1 MGVRRVVVAAALVV
15 VAGCGQQD
23 APSAETPTPTEATTP
38 PTPTTTS
45 SPSPAPAEPTG
56 LGAAPDDTW
65 SSWAR
70 GSRVSDVGTFF
81 TTADGTVACAAT
93 ATAPAS
99 VRCDRTEGLGVDQ
112 PRPAGCSG
120 AWGDAV
126 EAVAGR
132 GGALVCAGVTV
143 LGREGATVLA
153 EGEAASYGDLSCA
166 VRGDAVQ
173 CLTPTPTGHRGF
185 VVSPRVLVVR

>member
-1 MGVRRVVVAAALVV
+1 MRRVVVAAALVV

-23 APSAETPTPTEATTP
+23 APRAGGPARSATTP
-38 PTPTTTS
+38 TTS
-45 SPSPAPAEPTG
+45 ASPAPAEPTG

-65 SSWAR
+65 SPWTKDS
-70 GSRVSDVGTFF
+70 SVTDVGTSF
-81 TTADGTVACAAT
+81 TTADGTVACVVT
-93 ATAPAS
+93 GTAPAR

-120 AWGDAV
+120 EWGDAV

-132 GGALVCAGVTV
+132 GGALVCAGDTV
-143 LGREGATVLA
+143 LGSEDATVLA
-153 EGEAASYGDLSCA
+153 DGEAASYGDLGCA

-173 CLTPTPTGHRGF
+173 CLTPTPTGYRGF
-185 VVSPRVLVVR
+185 VVSSRALVTR